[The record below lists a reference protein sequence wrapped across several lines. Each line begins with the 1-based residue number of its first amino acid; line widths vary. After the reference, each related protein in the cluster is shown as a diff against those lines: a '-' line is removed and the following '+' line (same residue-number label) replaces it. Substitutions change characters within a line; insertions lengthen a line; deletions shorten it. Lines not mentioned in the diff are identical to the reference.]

1 MSKFNDIA
9 NKLPKTYTFGRDKW
23 FSVTDVLNLIGELQK
38 AHEEEIQEINE
49 AHKRTLDRINYER
62 LEQSKTL
69 VTIAERSRSVL
80 DSLLNFV
87 DPRREIQELLKKHS
101 VTEAE
106 SVKRLAAS
114 GALDGVFTRDELQRI
129 YAECD
134 GIAQENRGIV

>member
-23 FSVTDVLNLIGELQK
+23 FTVTDVLNLVTELQN
-38 AHEEEIQEINE
+38 AHEEEIQEIQA
-49 AHKRTLDRINYER
+49 AHKHTLDRINYER

-80 DSLLNFV
+80 DSLVNFV
-87 DPRREIQELLKKHS
+87 DPRREIQELLKTHS